1 MRRVRAILALLAT
14 LAVSPPRL
22 SLGPDSRFTL
32 VWGPSVVAAQ
42 SDLGLP
48 AWYPSNILAT
58 SRSPL
63 YFQPWIA
70 PHPGTRVTVA
80 LDYANIY
87 ELAYGPVA
95 GAYVQDLE
103 LGTLHLGASRD
114 LDAATFIAAD
124 LPVSTAWKGGLDG
137 FLKWWHGLLGIKI
150 PERELRPEHRFG
162 FDLTLPNGSFDRAP
176 ATYLGD
182 LRLGLGRRIGKGSQ
196 LLGTLTLPTTT
207 NAGYAKRVPSIGL
220 LYAGQTDLAAKLRV
234 EGTAGLGY
242 TPRTSGLLRSYQRD
256 VFLSMGGGFRWHFA
270 GITSMFGTLWWSTPY
285 YSGTGIAGLDRPDM
299 TFDFGWIFRSRS
311 GVEWR
316 IGMSEDPVPSGP
328 GVDAVF
334 KASRSW

>member
-1 MRRVRAILALLAT
+1 MTLGRT
-14 LAVSPPRL
+14 LAVLLAALAL
-22 SLGPDSRFTL
+22 SLPRPL
-32 VWGPSVVAAQ
+32 AAQ

-48 AWYPSNILAT
+48 TWYPSNILAT
-58 SRSPL
+58 ARTPL
-63 YFQPWIA
+63 YFQPWVA
-70 PHPGTRVTVA
+70 PHAGIRTTIA

-87 ELAYGPVA
+87 ELAYGAMA

-103 LGTLHLGASRD
+103 LGTLHFGASRD
-114 LDAATFIAAD
+114 LTPSTFVTAD

-137 FLKWWHGLLGIKI
+137 FLSWWHGLLGIHL

-162 FDLTLPNGSFDRAP
+162 FDLDLPNGSFSHPP

-182 LRLGLGRRIGKGSQ
+182 LRLGLGRRLGSGSQ

-207 NAGYAKRVPSIGL
+207 NADYAKAVPSLGL
-220 LYAGQTDLAAKLRV
+220 LLAGETELAPRLRI

-242 TPRTSGLLRSYQRD
+242 TPRTGTFLRGYQRD
-256 VFLSMGGGFRWHFA
+256 VFISMGGGFRWHFA
-270 GITSMFGTLWWSTPY
+270 GVTSMFGTFWWSTPY
-285 YSGTGIAGLDRPDM
+285 YSNTGIAGLDRPDM
-299 TFDFGWIFRSRS
+299 TFDFGWIFRTRS
-311 GVEWR
+311 GAEWR
-316 IGMSEDPVPSGP
+316 IGMSEDPLPSGP